1 MFFTRKVLPETDS
14 LVECP
19 LACVTFKRFTIRMND
34 FVLLEVV
41 WTLKTFSTD
50 LIKKENEKKEINE

>member
-1 MFFTRKVLPETDS
+1 
-14 LVECP
+14 
-19 LACVTFKRFTIRMND
+19 MND

-50 LIKKENEKKEINE
+50 LIKKENEKKEINEWTDKRTNERNQQNEQLSC